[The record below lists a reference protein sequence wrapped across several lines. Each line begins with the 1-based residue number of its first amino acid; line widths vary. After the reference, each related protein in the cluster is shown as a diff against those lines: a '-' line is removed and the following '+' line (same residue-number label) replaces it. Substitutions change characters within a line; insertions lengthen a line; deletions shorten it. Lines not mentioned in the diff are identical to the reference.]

1 MQYVGMQIGRIHV
14 VSRHV
19 VRQNLGMQLG
29 KIHAVSMHVVRQSF
43 LCTPIFASKM
53 KLKQKGLNWD
63 LNLGPLEPYAKS
75 VDLQVVIM
83 KNILIY
89 VTLK

>member
-1 MQYVGMQIGRIHV
+1 MQYVGMQIAYV
-14 VSRHV
+14 VSRYV
-19 VRQNLGMQLG
+19 VRQDVGMQLG
-29 KIHAVSMHVVRQSF
+29 KIHAGSF

-53 KLKQKGLNWD
+53 KLKQMGLNWD

>member
-1 MQYVGMQIGRIHV
+1 MQIGRLHV
-14 VSRHV
+14 ASR
-19 VRQNLGMQLG
+19 
-29 KIHAVSMHVVRQSF
+29 HVVRQSF
-43 LCTPIFASKM
+43 LCTQIFASKM

-83 KNILIY
+83 KNLLIY